1 MVQPLVLHWV
11 PPLLTHFYG
20 IMKKDGQIMPRG
32 IQTIVFYRR
41 YVDDISVLLGKEE
54 HLKLFLNY
62 FILCHE
68 NIKFLKTQLTTND
81 LFQILKSRDKN
92 QFITSVYHKPT
103 FSGVFSHFDSFIP
116 RGYKFNLVLTLIFCC
131 CSICCTMEL
140 FHREIMQLKE
150 IFEKS
155 GYDKFFDRCLR
166 TILSK
171 IYSRKFS
178 NTKFLKRY
186 IFLPCLGKLSLSPRS
201 YFRKNYPSPCVNLK
215 VVF

>member
-1 MVQPLVLHWV
+1 M
-11 PPLLTHFYG
+11 
-20 IMKKDGQIMPRG
+20 
-32 IQTIVFYRR
+32 
-41 YVDDISVLLGKEE
+41 
-54 HLKLFLNY
+54 
-62 FILCHE
+62 
-68 NIKFLKTQLTTND
+68 QLTTND